1 MTDSAAAAAA
11 VSATAAAAAAATA
24 AAAPVAAAATNVAF
38 VAPSA
43 PNVTFAP
50 PSDAAPP
57 SGAAPPAEGVWA
69 DVVGQPAVVAEL
81 SAVAAAAASGSG
93 GMTHAWLFTGPPGS
107 GRSVAARAF
116 AAALQCTRP
125 DRGPPGCGH
134 CHDCRT
140 VLAGTHPDVRNI
152 VPEGLSISV
161 AEMRALVQ
169 AASRRPVAG
178 RWQIVVIEDAD
189 RLTEGASNALLKVV
203 EEPPARTVFLLC
215 APSDHPDDV
224 SVTIRSR
231 CRLVGL
237 RTPPAPAIADVLHRR
252 DGVDASTAQWAA
264 SVCGGHVGRARR
276 LAIDAEAR
284 ARREAVLNVPRALRA
299 SVDVLSAADALV
311 AAAETEARTQTEAR
325 DGAERTELETA
336 LGKGGTGRGIAAA
349 TRGIAT
355 AVRDLERRQKSRA
368 TRTQRDSLD
377 RALVDLAGFYRD
389 ALAVSLGA
397 RVPLTH
403 PDRAPDIRAA
413 AAALSPEA
421 VLRRLEA
428 VLACRQA
435 IELNVKPR
443 IAVEALITVLHHG

>member
-1 MTDSAAAAAA
+1 MTAP
-11 VSATAAAAAAATA
+11 TA
-24 AAAPVAAAATNVAF
+24 
-38 VAPSA
+38 
-43 PNVTFAP
+43 
-50 PSDAAPP
+50 DALNSQPL
-57 SGAAPPAEGVWA
+57 AEGVWA
-69 DVVGQPAVVAEL
+69 DVVGQPAAVAEL
-81 SAVAAAAASGSG
+81 SATAAAASSGTG

-116 AAALQCTRP
+116 AAALQCTGTGVR
-125 DRGPPGCGH
+125 PGCGV

-169 AASRRPVAG
+169 AASRRPVTG

-203 EEPPARTVFLLC
+203 EEPPTRTVFLLC

-231 CRLVGL
+231 CRLIGL
-237 RTPPAPAIADVLHRR
+237 RAPSVAAIADVLHRR
-252 DGVDASTAQWAA
+252 DGVDAQTAHWAA

-276 LAIDAEAR
+276 LAVDPEAR
-284 ARREAVLNVPRALRA
+284 SRREAVLNIPRALRA
-299 SVDVLSAADALV
+299 TPDFLSAADALV
-311 AAAETEARTQTEAR
+311 AAAETDARTQTETR
-325 DGAERTELETA
+325 DVAERTELETA
-336 LGKGGTGRGIAAA
+336 LGKGGTGKGVAAA
-349 TRGIAT
+349 TRALTG

-389 ALAVSLGA
+389 ALTVRLGTN
-397 RVPLTH
+397 VPLTH
-403 PDRAPDIRAA
+403 PDRSVDVEAA
-413 AAALSPEA
+413 AAALAPEA

-435 IELNVKPR
+435 IDLNVKPR
-443 IAVEALITVLHHG
+443 IAVEALITVLRYG